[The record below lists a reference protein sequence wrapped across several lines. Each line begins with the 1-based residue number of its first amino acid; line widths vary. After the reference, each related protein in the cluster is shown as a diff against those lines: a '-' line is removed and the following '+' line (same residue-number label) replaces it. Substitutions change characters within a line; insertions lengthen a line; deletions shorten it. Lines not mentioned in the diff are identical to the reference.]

1 MAGNLLTM
9 LYEHKIELKMS
20 HKENKDKAMDKNT
33 EPQEVANEN
42 AENNPESI
50 ENEVVENE
58 VEKLKQEVG
67 KERDNFLRLFAE
79 FENYKKRTSK
89 ERIELFS
96 TANKELMTALLP
108 ILDDFERGLNEI
120 EKSSDK
126 ALLEGMQLIYNK
138 FKNTLSQKGLKD
150 MEVKQGDSFDPEVHE
165 AITQIPAPSKKLKGK
180 IIDVVEKG
188 YKLGESIIRFPK
200 VVIGN

>member
-1 MAGNLLTM
+1 
-9 LYEHKIELKMS
+9 
-20 HKENKDKAMDKNT
+20 MDKNN
-33 EPQEVANEN
+33 EPQEVAKENE
-42 AENNPESI
+42 ENNTESV

-58 VEKLKQEVG
+58 VEKLNREIG

-96 TANKELMTALLP
+96 TANRELMTALLP

>member
-1 MAGNLLTM
+1 MSNQ
-9 LYEHKIELKMS
+9 EHKESEMEKDFQNQQ
-20 HKENKDKAMDKNT
+20 KENENT
-33 EPQEVANEN
+33 EHMS
-42 AENNPESI
+42 ESV

-58 VEKLKQEVG
+58 VDRLNTELG

-96 TANKELMTALLP
+96 TANKELMTVLLP
-108 ILDDFERGLNEI
+108 VLDDFERGLNEI

-138 FKNTLSQKGLKD
+138 FRNTLNQKGLKQL
-150 MEVKQGDSFDPEVHE
+150 EVKQGDSFDPEVHE

-188 YKLGESIIRFPK
+188 YKLGETIIRYPK
-200 VVIGN
+200 VVLGN